1 MDTSSATVFH
11 GDYAGNGFW
20 VDVAGESKRYRIVQV
35 IDVRESEICVR
46 YEHDFFE
53 EGTKT
58 QGTFVLLRAGEQ
70 LLSVRMN
77 GSQVGNGYI
86 FGDVLHYH
94 IRVGDAY
101 VEVGYRGTERGMLV
115 TGSSTKNA
123 QGRFIA
129 WQETLEKAA

>member
-1 MDTSSATVFH
+1 MDISSVTVFH
-11 GDYAGNGFW
+11 GNYAGSGFW
-20 VDVAGESKRYRIVQV
+20 VDVAGESKRYRIAQT
-35 IDVRESEICVR
+35 IDVRESEICIR

-53 EGTKT
+53 EGTKS
-58 QGTFVLLRAGEQ
+58 QGTFVLLRASEQ
-70 LLSVRMN
+70 LLSVRVN

-86 FGDVLHYH
+86 FGDVFHYH

-101 VEVGYRGTERGMLV
+101 VEVGYCITERGLLV

-129 WQETLEKAA
+129 WQETLEKVG

>member
-1 MDTSSATVFH
+1 
-11 GDYAGNGFW
+11 
-20 VDVAGESKRYRIVQV
+20 
-35 IDVRESEICVR
+35 
-46 YEHDFFE
+46 
-53 EGTKT
+53 
-58 QGTFVLLRAGEQ
+58 
-70 LLSVRMN
+70 MN

-86 FGDVLHYH
+86 FGDLLHYH

-129 WQETLEKAA
+129 WQETLEKAGSWKRGEERRDKGISQTGGR